1 MALPDDCKEGDYI
14 LHREVVS
21 TVGYGKTHEEA
32 VADLIDQPL
41 FQEFLRRNGDRAP
54 SLSHF
59 TVEMIA
65 LLRFTTPTL
74 LDTENRADRSKCND
88 RIFLDRRLVTYA
100 STWIRLVRRYAL
112 LKLIP

>member
-14 LHREVVS
+14 LHREVDDYWMAEAPCYQDPAVS

-59 TVEMIA
+59 TIDDRPAAVYYA
-65 LLRFTTPTL
+65 DPTRHR
-74 LDTENRADRSKCND
+74 ESR
-88 RIFLDRRLVTYA
+88 
-100 STWIRLVRRYAL
+100 
-112 LKLIP
+112 